1 MLVSMLLP
9 NQIKKLGLI
18 FFRHR
23 QGLPMY
29 SQFTSFRFPSRTL
42 TKQWALAWS
51 CMVDWFPGAQQSN
64 IKLNFPFPLCTKFLV
79 YLYLSNLA
87 YFFQSEGRDLYEA
100 RTASTSSI
108 LTTSESK
115 SSDKRSIIFSQPSD
129 VWSIIW
135 LQVSICL

>member
-1 MLVSMLLP
+1 MLVCFY
-9 NQIKKLGLI
+9 LI
-18 FFRHR
+18 RSKSQVLFFFRHR

-108 LTTSESK
+108 LTTSDPK

-135 LQVSICL
+135 L